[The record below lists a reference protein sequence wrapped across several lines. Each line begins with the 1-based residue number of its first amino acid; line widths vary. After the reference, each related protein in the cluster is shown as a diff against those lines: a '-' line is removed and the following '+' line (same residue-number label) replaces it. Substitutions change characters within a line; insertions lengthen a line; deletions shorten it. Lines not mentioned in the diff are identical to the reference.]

1 MGHATVRDNFFRG
14 YRHSLQEQDITVAQ
28 VLKQAG
34 YTTGLFGK
42 WGLSLIDQ
50 PGLPN
55 DKGFDEFV
63 GYLNQRKAHSYYPE
77 FLWKNKEK
85 ILYPQHAGFDHRA
98 QSTYDENGR
107 VIPKGIKD
115 RDKAVYSFDVYSQA
129 SREFL
134 RQHKDEPF
142 FLYLAYTIPHGQLIV
157 PDLGS
162 YKDKDWYIGH
172 KEWAGMITYMDNEV
186 GRVLAL
192 LKELN
197 LEKNTLIIFAADNGL
212 STGGYNRDD
221 SVTSIEEFFRNSPPT
236 RGKKG
241 GIYDSACRVP
251 AIAWWPGKIKS
262 GQVNDHIWAFW
273 DFMPTAADVAGVKSP
288 DNVDGISILPTLL
301 GHGNQQEHEFLYWE
315 KKSSQ
320 AVRMGKWFGV
330 WHNQEKCE
338 LFDLEKD
345 PQQATNLADQ
355 QSKVVNRIKEIMM
368 QEHTPGKVWPSPG
381 ESEEAFQNRMKSI
394 GAPEW
399 PQNSDG

>member
-1 MGHATVRDNFFRG
+1 MDKNKRQTDRRTFLKHISLLTASAGMMMNARCGRSSQQGRKPNIIFILSDDLSWGDLGCYGQEKIKTPNIDRLAKEGMRFTNAYSGASVCAPSRSSLMQGLHMGHATVRDNFFRG

-172 KEWAGMITYMDNEV
+172 KEWAGHDY
-186 GRVLAL
+186 
-192 LKELN
+192 
-197 LEKNTLIIFAADNGL
+197 
-212 STGGYNRDD
+212 
-221 SVTSIEEFFRNSPPT
+221 
-236 RGKKG
+236 
-241 GIYDSACRVP
+241 
-251 AIAWWPGKIKS
+251 
-262 GQVNDHIWAFW
+262 
-273 DFMPTAADVAGVKSP
+273 
-288 DNVDGISILPTLL
+288 
-301 GHGNQQEHEFLYWE
+301 LY
-315 KKSSQ
+315 
-320 AVRMGKWFGV
+320 G
-330 WHNQEKCE
+330 
-338 LFDLEKD
+338 
-345 PQQATNLADQ
+345 
-355 QSKVVNRIKEIMM
+355 
-368 QEHTPGKVWPSPG
+368 
-381 ESEEAFQNRMKSI
+381 
-394 GAPEW
+394 
-399 PQNSDG
+399 